1 MKRRDLMLAAAALPM
16 AGTVFG
22 AAGGVAALT
31 AFVKSTTSASGRF
44 AQTLLD
50 KKGQPADAPS
60 QGTFAFERPG
70 RFAWRTEAPYVQEI
84 VADAKT
90 VKLWDRDLN
99 QVTVRSV
106 AGAVTAAPAALLFG
120 DEKALSAFFLTE
132 AKDRTA
138 GAASAVKAVP
148 KTEDAS
154 FAQAVVGFDRAG
166 LPVFM
171 RLADHFGMVT
181 ELVFSD
187 VKKNPALEAE
197 DFALHALADADILE
211 DRTNVF

>member
-1 MKRRDLMLAAAALPM
+1 MKRRDLMLAAAALPISG
-16 AGTVFG
+16 AAFG
-22 AAGGVAALT
+22 AGEGVAALT

-44 AQTLLD
+44 TQTLLD
-50 KKGQPADAPS
+50 KQGQPADAPS

-70 RFAWRTEAPYVQEI
+70 RFAWRTESPYVQEI
-84 VADAKT
+84 VADRKT

-120 DEKALSAFFLTE
+120 DEKALSAFLLSGVS
-132 AKDRTA
+132 DRTA

-181 ELVFSD
+181 ELFFSD
-187 VKKNPALEAE
+187 VKKNPALSSE
-197 DFALHALADADILE
+197 DFVLHAPADADILE
-211 DRTNVF
+211 DRTSVF

>member
-1 MKRRDLMLAAAALPM
+1 MKRRDLMLAAAALPITG
-16 AGTVFG
+16 AALG

-44 AQTLLD
+44 TQTLLD

-70 RFAWRTEAPYVQEI
+70 RFAWRTESPYVQEI
-84 VADAKT
+84 VADSKT

-120 DEKALSAFFLTE
+120 DEKALAAFLLTE
-132 AKDRTA
+132 VSDRTA
-138 GAASAVKAVP
+138 GAVSAVKAVP
-148 KTEDAS
+148 KAEDAS
-154 FAQAVVGFDRAG
+154 FAEALVGFDRAG
-166 LPVFM
+166 VPVFM
-171 RLADHFGMVT
+171 RLTDHFGMVT
-181 ELVFSD
+181 ELRFTD
-187 VKKNPALEAE
+187 VKKNPSLTEA
-197 DFALHALADADILE
+197 DFALHAPADADILE
-211 DRTNVF
+211 DRTSVF